1 MHRLALIGLLLVA
14 FWLRLDDLDAQPP
27 GVSNDEAVNV
37 VDAFHIS
44 RTGNFPL
51 YEDFGRPEPLYR
63 LFLALGTSLMTKE
76 TVV

>member
-1 MHRLALIGLLLVA
+1 MYRLLLIGLLLVA
-14 FWLRLDDLDAQPP
+14 FWLRLVDLDSQPP

-51 YEDFGRPEPLYR
+51 
-63 LFLALGTSLMTKE
+63 
-76 TVV
+76 